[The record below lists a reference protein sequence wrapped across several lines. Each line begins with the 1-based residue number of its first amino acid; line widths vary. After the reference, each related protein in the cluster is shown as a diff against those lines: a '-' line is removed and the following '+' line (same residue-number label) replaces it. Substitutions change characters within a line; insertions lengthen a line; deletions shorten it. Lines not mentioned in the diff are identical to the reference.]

1 MARPAGTS
9 PPGQRRPLVGV
20 FAVGLIAIAAAGLL
34 LGNWPGGTSGAG
46 PTDTIRGSLGPSG
59 LAIVASLPTASPPPS
74 GSPESLTGYAWPLAG
89 AQVTLPFG
97 PSGFG
102 EWIVDGQPF
111 HDGVDMAT
119 WCGDRVLAA
128 HDGVVLAASRHYD
141 DYMGWDGSLQ
151 PYYDWLNRH
160 NYWNSLPIVI
170 VIDDGDGYR
179 SIYAH
184 EASVTVKPGQK
195 VKRGDLIGYEGLS
208 GQDTGCHVHFGLFS
222 PANEEVIALDPAIVV
237 KDHMPTGEI
246 ARIDPLLVLPFRCEV
261 DEMRA
266 MRPAEASHCVV
277 APTFQPTPRATATK
291 KPGPAPT
298 STSTG
303 PTIIGG

>member
-1 MARPAGTS
+1 MARPSGT
-9 PPGQRRPLVGV
+9 PPTGQQRPLAALFV
-20 FAVGLIAIAAAGLL
+20 VGLIAIGAAGLVI
-34 LGNWPGGTSGAG
+34 GNWPGGGPDPGPTGTSGATLGLAG
-46 PTDTIRGSLGPSG
+46 PTV
-59 LAIVASLPTASPPPS
+59 VASAPTASPPPS
-74 GSPESLTGYAWPLAG
+74 GSPQSLTGYAWPLVG

-128 HDGVVLAASRHYD
+128 HDGVVLAASRRYD

-151 PYYDWLNRH
+151 PYYDWLDRH

-208 GQDTGCHVHFGLFS
+208 GQATGCHVHFGLFS
-222 PANEEVIALDPAIVV
+222 TANKEVSRSI
-237 KDHMPTGEI
+237 
-246 ARIDPLLVLPFRCEV
+246 
-261 DEMRA
+261 
-266 MRPAEASHCVV
+266 
-277 APTFQPTPRATATK
+277 PR
-291 KPGPAPT
+291 
-298 STSTG
+298 SS
-303 PTIIGG
+303 